1 MRSAAFAAAA
11 LLTAAGALCQT
22 FPTRPIHIVVP
33 NPPGGTVDL
42 VARAIAPALEALG
55 QPVVVDL
62 KPGGNSIIG
71 LNTAARATADGHTLV
86 MATSALVTLPLLSKL
101 PFDGLNAFA
110 PIAGIAS
117 TPNVFAVHP
126 SLDASSLEE
135 LVALSRRAPLNC
147 ATAQPASSI
156 HLSAERFKL
165 LSHAEL
171 NLVPYQGGIQAVHA
185 AVGGHAAVVFAPL
198 SDVLPHI
205 ASGRLRA
212 IAVSSPQRHPSLPQV
227 PTIAESGYA
236 GFQAVQ
242 WFGIAAPAGTPQPV
256 IDRLAV
262 TILRAVDSP
271 EVRARLAS
279 LGIQPMPLGQ
289 EAFANHMR
297 AESRTFAEV
306 LRVTGIK
313 AE

>member
-1 MRSAAFAAAA
+1 M
-11 LLTAAGALCQT
+11 
-22 FPTRPIHIVVP
+22 
-33 NPPGGTVDL
+33 VD
-42 VARAIAPALEALG
+42 V
-55 QPVVVDL
+55 

-71 LNTAARATADGHTLV
+71 LNTAARATADGHTVV

-110 PIAGIAS
+110 AVAGIAS

-126 SLDASSLEE
+126 SVDASSLEE

-147 ATAQPASSI
+147 ASAQPASSI
-156 HLSAERFKL
+156 NLSAERFKL
-165 LSHAEL
+165 LSHADL
-171 NLVPYQGGIQAVHA
+171 NLVPYQGGIQAVQA
-185 AVGGHAAVVFAPL
+185 AVGGHASVVFAPL
-198 SDVLPHI
+198 SDALPHI

-212 IAVSSPQRHPSLPQV
+212 IAISSPQRHPSLPQV

-242 WFGIAAPAGTPQPV
+242 WFGVAAPAGTPQAV
-256 IDRLAV
+256 IDKLAV
-262 TILRAVDSP
+262 TVLRAVDSP